1 MPLEAYMKL
10 ILRFAVLSALVF
22 ALITADLT
30 TASAA
35 GGFMNKAEMLAV
47 KNHIE
52 NDAGV
57 SQYIPVQGACTD
69 GTYAYFA
76 MTSDSGN
83 TVTITKYSMSDWK
96 PVDKQSYSNVGHAN
110 DMTYNPDKGWL
121 VIVKNK
127 PYYNR
132 VAILNAKTL
141 EVIRDVTLKEDIY
154 SIAYNTKRKQYVVG
168 LSGSYDFALLDQSFK
183 TVKKFKGENTGYT
196 RQGCDCDDNYIYF
209 PQSGGNNLLAV
220 YDYSG
225 NLAAK
230 IPLTDNREVEN
241 LFHVGSSF
249 YTSLYYYGS
258 YVYRLGFSSSTKI
271 TYPVEY
277 DPNGGYG
284 EMKPTYVH
292 YGEKTPLRKNTFT
305 RIGYHFGGWIAERE
319 SDGKRIGYKLG
330 SEKYEWLSEKECYND
345 FYYRDEQKIATTVR
359 YGGVKL
365 RAMWIADRYEINF
378 DSGEGDG
385 YIPPLSV
392 GYDEMHLVPES
403 TFIKDGFVF
412 DGFTASRDYDGRV
425 YGYRAASNT
434 PEWLDEKDV
443 EAEYV
448 FEPGDRIERLTY
460 AGRVTMTA
468 HFKYAYTFSQD
479 HTMLLEYSG
488 VDNRVRIPDN
498 GGALSVID
506 ENAIADND
514 EMTELCIPASV
525 LEIRRDA
532 IVDCPRIREMYFR
545 GSLPENLDDFF
556 MERCGNTRVY
566 RVIDDH
572 AVWVG
577 FYSSPQSLP
586 LLRYK
591 TEALDR
597 NYRMNRALEKA
608 KESIIVP

>member
-1 MPLEAYMKL
+1 MKR
-10 ILRFAVLSALVF
+10 ILRFAAALVLISAL
-22 ALITADLT
+22 LTADLT
-30 TASAA
+30 LASAA
-35 GGFMNKAEMLAV
+35 DGFMKKAEMLAV

-52 NDAGV
+52 SDAGI

-69 GTYAYFA
+69 GTHAYFA
-76 MTSDSGN
+76 MTSDGGN
-83 TVTITKYSMSDWK
+83 TVTILKYNMSTWK
-96 PVDKQSYSNVGHAN
+96 LADKQSFSNVGHAN
-110 DMTYNPDKGWL
+110 DITYNPDKGWL

-141 EVIRDVTLKEDIY
+141 EVIRDVTLKEEIY
-154 SIAYNTKRKQYVVG
+154 SIAYNSKRKQYVVG
-168 LSGSYDFALLDQSFK
+168 ISGSYDFALLNESFK

-230 IPLTDNREVEN
+230 IPLADNKEIEN

-271 TYPVEY
+271 TYPVKY
-277 DPNGGYG
+277 DPNGGSG

-292 YGEKTPLRKNTFT
+292 YGESTPLRKNTFT
-305 RIGYHFGGWIAERE
+305 RVGYHFGGWIAERE

-330 SEKYEWLSEKECYND
+330 SKKFEWLSEKEIYND
-345 FYYRDEQKIATTVR
+345 FYYKDEQTIATTVR
-359 YGGVKL
+359 FGGVKL
-365 RAMWIADRYEINF
+365 RAMWIADRYEVNF

-385 YIPPLSV
+385 YIPSVSV
-392 GYDEMHLVPES
+392 GYDEKHLIPES

-412 DGFTASRDYDGRV
+412 DGFTARRDYDGRV
-425 YGYRAASNT
+425 YGYRAASNK
-434 PEWLDEKDV
+434 PEWLDEKDAEV
-443 EAEYV
+443 EYV
-448 FEPGDRIERLTY
+448 FEPGDAFERLTY

-468 HFKYAYTFSQD
+468 HFKFAYTFSEDGQ
-479 HTMLLEYSG
+479 TLFEYSG
-488 VDNRVRIPDN
+488 VDNKVRIPDN
-498 GGALSVID
+498 GGALSVIE

-525 LEIRRDA
+525 REIRRDA
-532 IVDCPRIREMYFR
+532 IVNCPRIRELYFL
-545 GSLPENLDDFF
+545 GSLPDNLDDRF

-572 AVWVG
+572 AVWIG

-586 LLRYK
+586 LLRMK
-591 TEALDR
+591 AGALDR
-597 NYRMNRALEKA
+597 SLKR
-608 KESIIVP
+608 